1 LRLVLLGPPG
11 AGKGT
16 QAKVLSNK
24 LNMLHI
30 STGDIFRE
38 AKQSGSELGNKLADY
53 MNRGALVPDDM
64 VNQIVAERLKKDD
77 IKNSG
82 FILDGYPRT
91 KDQAEALDK
100 ALTDVEL
107 ALDSV
112 IYMKTSK
119 DVVISRLT
127 GRRVCK
133 GCGSIFH
140 VKNIP
145 AKKEGICDYCGEELY
160 QREDDKEE
168 TVLKR
173 LQVYEDQTK
182 ELIDYYESKGIL
194 KTVSGDLEVRQ
205 LYDDLYELFGKEGLL

>member
-1 LRLVLLGPPG
+1 VRLVLLGPPG

-24 LNMLHI
+24 LHIPHI

-38 AKQSGSELGNKLADY
+38 VKQSGSELGNKLSDY
-53 MNRGALVPDDM
+53 MNQGALVPDEI
-64 VNQIVAERLKKDD
+64 VNQIVAERLQREDVRD
-77 IKNSG
+77 AG

-91 KDQAEALDK
+91 SQQAEVLDK
-100 ALTDVEL
+100 VLDNIALHI
-107 ALDSV
+107 DSV
-112 IYMKTSK
+112 IFMKTSK
-119 DVVISRLT
+119 ETIIARLT

-140 VKNIP
+140 IKNIP
-145 AKKEGICDYCGEELY
+145 PKEEGVCDYCGSQLY
-160 QREDDKEE
+160 QRDDDKEE

-173 LQVYEDQTK
+173 LQVYEEQTK
-182 ELIDYYESKGIL
+182 ELVDYYSQKDVL

-205 LYDDLYELFGKEGLL
+205 LYDVLYQLFGKEGLL

>member
-1 LRLVLLGPPG
+1 LGPPG

-24 LNMLHI
+24 LNIAHI

-38 AKQSGSELGNKLADY
+38 ARSSGTKLGKKLAEY
-53 MNRGALVPDDM
+53 MDKGALVPDEI
-64 VNQIVAERLKKDD
+64 VNEIVIERLH
-77 IKNSG
+77 KNDVKESG

-91 KDQAEALDK
+91 GRQAESLDK
-100 ALTDVEL
+100 SLEKDGL
-107 ALDSV
+107 HLDLV

-119 DVVISRLT
+119 KVILSRLT

-133 GCGSIFH
+133 KCGSIFH
-140 VKNIP
+140 LNNIP
-145 AKKEGICDYCGEELY
+145 PKVEGICDRCSGQLY
-160 QREDDKEE
+160 QRNDDKEE

-173 LQVYEDQTK
+173 LKVYEEQTK
-182 ELIDYYESKGIL
+182 ELIEYYKDKGIL

-205 LYDDLYELFGKEGLL
+205 LYDVLYELFGKERLL

>member
-1 LRLVLLGPPG
+1 MRLVLLGPPG

-24 LNMLHI
+24 LHIPHI

-38 AKQSGSELGNKLADY
+38 AKQSGSELGNRLSDY
-53 MNRGALVPDDM
+53 MNQGVLVPDEI
-64 VNQIVAERLKKDD
+64 VNQIVAERLQREDVKDA
-77 IKNSG
+77 G

-91 KDQAEALDK
+91 SQQAEALDEVLDNI
-100 ALTDVEL
+100 ALHI
-107 ALDSV
+107 DSV
-112 IYMKTSK
+112 IFIKTSK
-119 DVVISRLT
+119 ETIIVRLT

-140 VKNIP
+140 IKNIP
-145 AKKEGICDYCGEELY
+145 PKEEGVCDYCGSQLY
-160 QREDDKEE
+160 QRDDDKEE

-173 LQVYEDQTK
+173 LQVYEGQTK
-182 ELIDYYESKGIL
+182 ELVDYYSQKDVL

-205 LYDDLYELFGKEGLL
+205 LYDVLYQLFGKEGLL

>member
-1 LRLVLLGPPG
+1 VRLVLLGPPG

-24 LNMLHI
+24 LHIPHI

-38 AKQSGSELGNKLADY
+38 AKQSGSELGNRLSDY
-53 MNRGALVPDDM
+53 MNQGVLVPDEI
-64 VNQIVAERLKKDD
+64 VNQIVAERLQREDVKDA
-77 IKNSG
+77 G

-91 KDQAEALDK
+91 SQQAEALDEVLDNI
-100 ALTDVEL
+100 ALHI
-107 ALDSV
+107 DSV
-112 IYMKTSK
+112 IFIKTSK
-119 DVVISRLT
+119 ETIIVRLT

-140 VKNIP
+140 IKNIP
-145 AKKEGICDYCGEELY
+145 PKEEGVCDYCGSQLY
-160 QREDDKEE
+160 QRDDDKEE

-173 LQVYEDQTK
+173 LQVYEGQTK
-182 ELIDYYESKGIL
+182 ELVDYYSQKDVL

-205 LYDDLYELFGKEGLL
+205 LYDVLYQLFGKEGLL